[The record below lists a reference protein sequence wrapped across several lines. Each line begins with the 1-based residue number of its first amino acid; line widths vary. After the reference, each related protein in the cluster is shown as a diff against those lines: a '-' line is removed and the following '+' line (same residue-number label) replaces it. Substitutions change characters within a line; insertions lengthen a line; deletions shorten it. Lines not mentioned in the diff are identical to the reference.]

1 MGLFCAL
8 GLPFAFLVF
17 KLFRMVQ
24 NMGRAAM
31 PLQPVPNPQPGP
43 IGGHQQE
50 GSHEEV
56 VQGLLN
62 LAKGV

>member
-1 MGLFCAL
+1 M
-8 GLPFAFLVF
+8 
-17 KLFRMVQ
+17 MQ
-24 NMGRAAM
+24 NMGRAAL

-43 IGGHQQE
+43 VTQHQE

>member
-1 MGLFCAL
+1 
-8 GLPFAFLVF
+8 
-17 KLFRMVQ
+17 
-24 NMGRAAM
+24 MGRAAM